1 MNEILKE
8 VMKHMPE
15 NAEIS
20 DSGFEGANIILY
32 TKNKDY
38 FLNPNSSIKDIVD
51 RVKKRIELR
60 PDPSLLMDE
69 EKAEKEIRK
78 LVPKEAGLTNVI
90 FDEPRSKV
98 ILEAEKPGLAIG
110 KSGDILIEVKKK
122 TFWVPLVRR
131 TPPIRSQIIEKIRK
145 VLYENAEYRRKFLNR
160 VGERIYGGW
169 TNERRDEWI
178 RVTMLGAGRQ
188 VGRSC
193 ILLQTPESSILLDC
207 GINVAGNDQDA
218 FPILDS

>member
-8 VMKHMPE
+8 VMKHIPE

-20 DSGFEGANIILY
+20 ESGFEAANIILY
-32 TKNKDY
+32 TKNKDF

-110 KSGDILIEVKKK
+110 KSGEILHKIKQLGYAKVFKSAIKRSAK
-122 TFWVPLVRR
+122 ILVPSDFVRN
-131 TPPIRSQIIEKIRK
+131 Q
-145 VLYENAEYRRKFLNR
+145 
-160 VGERIYGGW
+160 
-169 TNERRDEWI
+169 WI
-178 RVTMLGAGRQ
+178 
-188 VGRSC
+188 
-193 ILLQTPESSILLDC
+193 
-207 GINVAGNDQDA
+207 NK
-218 FPILDS
+218 